1 LTESFGCFYVLGG
14 RVIEDI
20 IQGAEVRMQKSVA
33 SLEDAFKRIRTG
45 RAHPSILDAITV
57 SYYGNETQISQV
69 ANIIVEEGRT
79 LLISPWEKSM
89 ISDIEKAIL
98 KSDLGLNPANN
109 GDTLRVPMPVLT
121 EETRR
126 EYTKQAKN
134 EAENARV
141 ALRNI
146 RRDANSHLKDLEKDK
161 EISEDDQRRSEERI
175 QKLTD
180 TYVGN
185 IESIYQV
192 KETDLLSI

>member
-1 LTESFGCFYVLGG
+1 M
-14 RVIEDI
+14 IEDI

-57 SYYGNETQISQV
+57 SYYGSETQISQV

>member
-1 LTESFGCFYVLGG
+1 
-14 RVIEDI
+14 
-20 IQGAEVRMQKSVA
+20 
-33 SLEDAFKRIRTG
+33 
-45 RAHPSILDAITV
+45 
-57 SYYGNETQISQV
+57 
-69 ANIIVEEGRT
+69 
-79 LLISPWEKSM
+79 M

>member
-1 LTESFGCFYVLGG
+1 MV
-14 RVIEDI
+14 EDI
-20 IQGAEVRMQKSVA
+20 IQDAKDRMQKSVA
-33 SLEDAFKRIRTG
+33 SLEEAFKRIRTG
-45 RAHPSILDAITV
+45 RAHPSILDAVTV
-57 SYYGNETQISQV
+57 SYYGSETQISQV
-69 ANIIVEEGRT
+69 ANIVVEEGRT

-109 GDTLRVPMPVLT
+109 GDTLRVPMPALT

-134 EAENARV
+134 EAENARI

-161 EISEDDQRRSEERI
+161 EISEGDQRRSEEQI

-185 IESIYQV
+185 IEAIYQV

>member
-1 LTESFGCFYVLGG
+1 
-14 RVIEDI
+14 VIEDI

-57 SYYGNETQISQV
+57 SYYGSETQISQV

>member
-1 LTESFGCFYVLGG
+1 MV
-14 RVIEDI
+14 EDI
-20 IQGAEVRMQKSVA
+20 IQDAKDRMQKSVA
-33 SLEDAFKRIRTG
+33 SLEEAFKRIRTG
-45 RAHPSILDAITV
+45 RAHPSILDAVTV
-57 SYYGNETQISQV
+57 SYYGSETQISQV
-69 ANIIVEEGRT
+69 ANIVVEEGRT

-109 GDTLRVPMPVLT
+109 GDTLRVPMPALT

-134 EAENARV
+134 EAENARI

-161 EISEDDQRRSEERI
+161 EISEDDQRRSEEQI

-180 TYVGN
+180 TYFGN
-185 IESIYQV
+185 IEAIYQV

>member
-1 LTESFGCFYVLGG
+1 V
-14 RVIEDI
+14 VEDI
-20 IQGAEVRMQKSVA
+20 IQDAKDRMQKSVA
-33 SLEDAFKRIRTG
+33 SLEEAFKRIRTG
-45 RAHPSILDAITV
+45 RAHPSILDAVTV
-57 SYYGNETQISQV
+57 SYYGSETQISQV
-69 ANIIVEEGRT
+69 ANIVVEEGRT

-109 GDTLRVPMPVLT
+109 GDTLRVPMPALT

-134 EAENARV
+134 EAENARI

-161 EISEDDQRRSEERI
+161 EISEDDKRRSEEQI

-185 IESIYQV
+185 IEAIYQV

>member
-1 LTESFGCFYVLGG
+1 MV
-14 RVIEDI
+14 EDI
-20 IQGAEVRMQKSVA
+20 IQDAKDRMQKSVA
-33 SLEDAFKRIRTG
+33 SLEEAFKRIRTG
-45 RAHPSILDAITV
+45 RAHPSILDAVTV
-57 SYYGNETQISQV
+57 SYYGSETQISQV
-69 ANIIVEEGRT
+69 ANIVVEEGRT

-109 GDTLRVPMPVLT
+109 GDTLRVPMPALT

-134 EAENARV
+134 EAENARI

-161 EISEDDQRRSEERI
+161 EISEDDQRRSEEQI

-185 IESIYQV
+185 IEAIYQV

>member
-1 LTESFGCFYVLGG
+1 V
-14 RVIEDI
+14 VEDI
-20 IQGAEVRMQKSVA
+20 IQDAKDRMQKSVA
-33 SLEDAFKRIRTG
+33 SLEEAFKRIRTG
-45 RAHPSILDAITV
+45 RAHPSILDAVTV
-57 SYYGNETQISQV
+57 SYYGSETQISQI
-69 ANIIVEEGRT
+69 ANIVVEEGRT

-109 GDTLRVPMPVLT
+109 GDTLRVPMPALT

-134 EAENARV
+134 EAENARI

-161 EISEDDQRRSEERI
+161 EISEDDERRGHDGI
-175 QKLTD
+175 QKVTD
-180 TYVGN
+180 SY
-185 IESIYQV
+185 IAQV
-192 KETDLLSI
+192 EKMLAAKEADLMEI

>member
-1 LTESFGCFYVLGG
+1 MV
-14 RVIEDI
+14 EDI
-20 IQGAEVRMQKSVA
+20 IQDAKDRMQKSVA
-33 SLEDAFKRIRTG
+33 SLEEAFKRIRTG
-45 RAHPSILDAITV
+45 RAHPSILDVVTV
-57 SYYGNETQISQV
+57 SYYGSETQISQI
-69 ANIIVEEGRT
+69 ANIVVEEGRT

-109 GDTLRVPMPVLT
+109 GDTLRVPMPALT

-134 EAENARV
+134 EAENARI

-161 EISEDDQRRSEERI
+161 EISEDDQRRSEEQI

-185 IESIYQV
+185 IEAIYQV